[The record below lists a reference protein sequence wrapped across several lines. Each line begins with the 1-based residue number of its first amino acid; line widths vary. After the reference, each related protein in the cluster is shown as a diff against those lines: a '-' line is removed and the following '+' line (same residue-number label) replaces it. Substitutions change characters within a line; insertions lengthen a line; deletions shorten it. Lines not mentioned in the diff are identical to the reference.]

1 LHVGHAAR
9 IWRQIEALQ
18 LRIAEY
24 EKRLKEVSKDRET
37 RVRRAP
43 IELRALMAYEMQDMD
58 REVLSLGRELA
69 LCTLDVQ
76 LDYLYL
82 ALEDETRMIL
92 DVEPGRAVTGAEA
105 AVELARVV
113 PRRGSTE
120 ELSVFLAQF
129 SLLVRRQ
136 AALRD
141 VFQVRCCVFRG
152 MRPARGGA
160 CVRAGLL
167 CL

>member
-1 LHVGHAAR
+1 MHAVPAGVGILPVLRQPSREKNSFWCSADR

-58 REVLSLGRELA
+58 REVLSVGRELA

-82 ALEDETRMIL
+82 ALEDE
-92 DVEPGRAVTGAEA
+92 
-105 AVELARVV
+105 AR
-113 PRRGSTE
+113 
-120 ELSVFLAQF
+120 
-129 SLLVRRQ
+129 
-136 AALRD
+136 
-141 VFQVRCCVFRG
+141 QVRCAAMHV
-152 MRPARGGA
+152 PHASE
-160 CVRAGLL
+160 LL
-167 CL
+167 CVDRLLLHA

>member
-1 LHVGHAAR
+1 MGAPPACAQTDSCQDGCWCCADR

-58 REVLSLGRELA
+58 REVLSVGRELA

-82 ALEDETRMIL
+82 ALEDE
-92 DVEPGRAVTGAEA
+92 
-105 AVELARVV
+105 AR
-113 PRRGSTE
+113 
-120 ELSVFLAQF
+120 
-129 SLLVRRQ
+129 
-136 AALRD
+136 
-141 VFQVRCCVFRG
+141 QVRCAAMHALHSSDTVYVDGSRIATRGTGCQSTGICV
-152 MRPARGGA
+152 ARA
-160 CVRAGLL
+160 
-167 CL
+167 